1 MFFWKAE
8 TVLELMRHHLPK
20 TATLLAGL
28 PPFKSR
34 NFNAKLAEIYPLC
47 ENISVDYGIME
58 KARQVSGLAVDD
70 IKWNDVGSWEA
81 VYTLAAKDKD
91 RNASRGDLVVENSH
105 GNYVDSPKTVA
116 LVGVDDLVVVDT
128 PDALLVV
135 HRSRSQDVSKLVKT
149 LEAKK
154 REELL

>member
-1 MFFWKAE
+1 MFFWRAA
-8 TVLELMRHHLPK
+8 TVIELMRRHLPK

-28 PPFKSR
+28 PSINSR
-34 NFNAKLAEIYPLC
+34 GFQAKLEAVYPMC

-58 KARQVSGLAVDD
+58 KAGEVAGLAVDD
-70 IKWNDVGSWEA
+70 VKWNDVGSWEA
-81 VYTLAAKDKD
+81 VYALARKDKD
-91 RNASRGDLVVENSH
+91 RNASRGDLVVESSH
-105 GNYVDSPKTVA
+105 GNYVDVSRTVA

-128 PDALLVV
+128 PDALLIT

-154 REELL
+154 RDELL